1 MIHRCLW
8 ILTVALVSCG
18 MANAADAPPLVHTG
32 VVEASLDNVW
42 AAFTTTAGIKSWMV
56 PHADIEL
63 KVGGKMRTHYDKNG
77 TLGDENSIENT
88 ILSFDPK
95 RMLSIKATKAPKNF
109 PFKKSI
115 EGMWTVIYFEA
126 MGAKQTKLTIVG
138 LGFCDDEES
147 QKLRRHFDAGNAYT
161 LKKLQKRFAAK

>member
-1 MIHRCLW
+1 MVIRAIW
-8 ILTVALVSCG
+8 AMMLVIWG
-18 MANAADAPPLVHTG
+18 IAMAGAADAPPLVHTG
-32 VVEASLDNVW
+32 VVEAPLDDVW
-42 AAFTTTAGIKSWMV
+42 GAFTTTAGIKSWMV